1 MATTVTKKD
10 DHLENEIKIGKK
22 IFIRS
27 AGKNE
32 YWLQD
37 IIYDNPK
44 VLGLGNLI
52 PVNKEKK
59 QSSGGRLDI
68 LLKDPE
74 QNSMYEVEV
83 MLGETD
89 PSHIIRSIEYW
100 DNEKRKYPQRQH
112 FCVLVAESFDRRY
125 FNVIQLMSLNIPMIA
140 IQADLI
146 EVNGDKILN
155 FTKIIDIYIEP
166 EESEEDIKI
175 VHEASWTN
183 DAPWVNDNAKELIKV
198 LKEQDG
204 KINLGYTQS
213 YVSISVEVKK
223 NAFWLQKRM
232 KPNSTICFSVK
243 DDEKAEAIKKLFE
256 DNDFIYTFN
265 RYKEFMFNADA
276 EIIKANSKLLT
287 EIYNIRFKK
296 VSDEE

>member
-1 MATTVTKKD
+1 MEK
-10 DHLENEIKIGKK
+10 EIKIGNKV
-22 IFIRS
+22 FIRS
-27 AGKNE
+27 AGKDE

-37 IIYDNPK
+37 VIYENPK
-44 VLGLGNLI
+44 VLGLGNLV

-140 IQADLI
+140 VQADLL
-146 EVNGDKILN
+146 EVNGEKILN

-166 EESEEDIKI
+166 EESEEDIK
-175 VHEASWTN
+175 VVNEATWTN
-183 DAPWVNDNAKELIKV
+183 DAPWVNANAKELFDI
-198 LKEQDG
+198 LKNQVS

-213 YVSISVEVKK
+213 YISINIEGK
-223 NAFWLQKRM
+223 NAYWLNKRM
-232 KPNSTICFSVK
+232 KPTSTLCFTVK
-243 DDEKAEAIKKLFE
+243 DEEKADSIKTLLDSKE
-256 DNDFIYTFN
+256 IGYSYN
-265 RYKEFMFNADA
+265 RYKEFMLNV
-276 EIIKANSKLLT
+276 EQKSIKLYKET
-287 EIYNIRFKK
+287 IQQIQEIRFKK
-296 VSDEE
+296 EMDEI